1 MSTFLVWAAM
11 ALSPLAGGQT
21 ASCGLCDACE
31 CCSCCESG
39 ACTCSECRC
48 SCCEAGASKAEG
60 CCTVSAGADR
70 EPQAEQAGWPWQ
82 RLLQV
87 RRAADTSG
95 NSQPG

>member
-39 ACTCSECRC
+39 ACTCTECGC
-48 SCCEAGASKAEG
+48 DCCEAGASKAKS
-60 CCTVSAGADR
+60 CCTVSAGPDR
-70 EPQAEQAGWPWQ
+70 ASQAEQAGCCG
-82 RLLQV
+82 
-87 RRAADTSG
+87 SG
-95 NSQPG
+95 CCK